1 MANDVKIFRGAK
13 SSCFP
18 KMKVSFLKNFYYEL
32 PTAFILRVEVEV
44 EVFGVFSK
52 GFLFLEALYW
62 DHTTKNVAMSQGA

>member
-1 MANDVKIFRGAK
+1 MKIFRGAK

-18 KMKVSFLKNFYYEL
+18 KIKVSFLKIYYYEL
-32 PTAFILRVEVEV
+32 PTAFILRVEV

-62 DHTTKNVAMSQGA
+62 DHTTKNVAMSQGE

>member
-1 MANDVKIFRGAK
+1 MKIFRGAK

-32 PTAFILRVEVEV
+32 PTSFILRVEVEV

-52 GFLFLEALYW
+52 GFLFLEALY
-62 DHTTKNVAMSQGA
+62 